1 MAGGLIAYNDGGVA
15 QIDSEHRNL
24 RFKSSGSFTMNI
36 GVQGFGY
43 PAGSI
48 LAFASSKPA
57 RMYYDTDGSATVE
70 SLTTA
75 NVIDWWTFEVGTTA
89 VFNSGIR
96 IFNPAGEQVFDG
108 ADRLPKVV
116 GFAQT
121 LGGTF
126 NTGAARVA
134 VAMSPGTP
142 QFIPTGSPG
151 AGKYDVFVS
160 CSGGTVTAQLLAD
173 SPFGG
178 STFII
183 PNACQLLMLDVAGL

>member
-1 MAGGLIAYNDGGVA
+1 MAGGLIAYNDSGVA

-24 RFKSSGSFTMNI
+24 RFKASGSFTMNI
-36 GVQGFGY
+36 GAQSLGY
-43 PAGSI
+43 AAGAI

-57 RMYYDTDGSATVE
+57 RVVYTSDGLASVT

-89 VFNSGIR
+89 VFGSGIR

-116 GFAQT
+116 GFTQS
-121 LGGTF
+121 LGGTYS
-126 NTGAARVA
+126 TGAARVA

-142 QFIPTGSPG
+142 QRI
-151 AGKYDVFVS
+151 AGGNQSNVYVQ
-160 CSGGTVTAQLLAD
+160 CTGGTVLAQLLAD
-173 SPFGG
+173 GPGG
-178 STFII
+178 STTFFAN
-183 PNACQLLMLDVAGL
+183 PCQLLMLDVAGL